1 MLAKNRPS
9 TVFWDPQLV
18 PPLVVTRMVP
28 PKPFVIGPVA
38 TAKHVVV
45 LGQLMPKRLSGVLEA

>member
-9 TVFWDPQLV
+9 TVVWDAQLV

-28 PKPFVIGPVA
+28 PKPLAIAPEA
-38 TAKHVVV
+38 TAKQVVV
-45 LGQLMPKRLSGVLEA
+45 LGQLTPKRLSGVLEV